1 MTIQKTAMLHFGR
14 SGSTVLAKMLEA
26 HPAVAWHHE
35 YFTLLEQRDPGA
47 IVMPADAMLAHIDAL
62 AARAHPS
69 RRLLGYEVKLINFLH
84 NPACSAQNFARALA
98 IRTEPTQM
106 VILRR
111 RNTLKRILSSY
122 RAMKTGVYHVK
133 SDQGLDGTRYAV
145 PLQALG
151 DPDTGT
157 PPTDI
162 VDLLDRAIAREEA
175 VVRNVRGTGL
185 DVAILTYE
193 DDIEADPVAGYRRML
208 DLFGLTPQDARPGL
222 KKTGTALADEITNY
236 DALKATLAGTPYAW
250 ML

>member
-35 YFTLLEQRDPGA
+35 YFTLLEQRDPAA
-47 IVMPADAMLAHIDAL
+47 IVMPADAMLARIDAL
-62 AARAHPS
+62 VAKAHPS

-98 IRTEPTQM
+98 IQDTPTRI
-106 VILRR
+106 VVLRR
-111 RNTLKRILSSY
+111 RNTLKRILSSF

-133 SDQGLDGTRYAV
+133 ADQGLADTRYAV

-157 PPTDI
+157 PPMP
-162 VDLLDRAIAREEA
+162 VAQLLDRAIAREDA
-175 VVRNVRGTGL
+175 VVRNVRGAGL
-185 DVAILTYE
+185 EVETLTYE

-208 DLFGLTPQDARPGL
+208 GFFGLTPQDVQPSL
-222 KKTGTALADEITNY
+222 KKTGTALADEITNF
-236 DALKATLAGTPYAW
+236 DALKAALAGTPHAW

>member
-1 MTIQKTAMLHFGR
+1 MMPQKVAMLHFGR

-35 YFTLLEQRDPGA
+35 VFTLREQRDPA
-47 IVMPADAMLAHIDAL
+47 AAVMPPEKMLALIDGL
-62 AARAHPS
+62 VRQAAPN
-69 RRLLGYEVKLINFLH
+69 RRLVGYEVKLINFLH

-98 IRTEPTQM
+98 IQEVPTRM

-133 SDQGLDGTRYAV
+133 SDQGLAGTRYAV
-145 PLQALG
+145 PLDALG

-157 PPTDI
+157 PPMP
-162 VDLLDRAIAREEA
+162 VAQLLDRAIAREEA
-175 VVRNVRGTGL
+175 VIRNVRGTGL
-185 DVAILTYE
+185 DVAVLTYE
-193 DDIEADPVAGYRRML
+193 DDIEADPTVGYRRML
-208 DLFGLTPQDARPGL
+208 KLFGLTPQDAMPGL

-236 DALKATLAGTPYAW
+236 DALKAALAGTPHAW